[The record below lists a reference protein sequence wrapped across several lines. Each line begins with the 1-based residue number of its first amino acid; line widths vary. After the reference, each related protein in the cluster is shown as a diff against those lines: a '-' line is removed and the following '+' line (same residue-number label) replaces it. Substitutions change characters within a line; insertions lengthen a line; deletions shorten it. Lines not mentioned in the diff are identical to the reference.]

1 MKERKVLLQGK
12 SHGREKDSF
21 KRSKITV
28 ERNGSPFAFRWKWS
42 ISKFFFFFHKSKAFG
57 KISYMNNN

>member
-42 ISKFFFFFHKSKAFG
+42 ISKKKKFQKSKAFG

>member
-21 KRSKITV
+21 KRSKITI

-42 ISKFFFFFHKSKAFG
+42 ISIYIYIYFHKSKAFG
-57 KISYMNNN
+57 KYHI

>member
-12 SHGREKDSF
+12 SHGREKGSF

-42 ISKFFFFFHKSKAFG
+42 ISIFFFFINLMLLG
-57 KISYMNNN
+57 KYHI

>member
-42 ISKFFFFFHKSKAFG
+42 ISNFFFFHKSKAFG